1 MKQKNLY
8 LITILI
14 LLVGLGAGCTLVRTP
29 DGTPFITGTP
39 ATETPTETP
48 QIIPDSLPLATP
60 VADSPAAGICPETE
74 GEIVTVTIQSDIPD
88 PRCSM
93 AAPDQM
99 LEVVNERDVTVF
111 VTIGELEAQIAPGE
125 SYLFERIF
133 RDYLA
138 PGVHRIEVEPCCG
151 AELWLQAE

>member
-1 MKQKNLY
+1 MKFKKLF
-8 LITILI
+8 LIPILI
-14 LLVGLGAGCTLVRTP
+14 LIMLLAVGCTMVQSP

-74 GEIVTVTIQSDIPD
+74 GEIVTVTIYPDIPD
-88 PRCSM
+88 PRCRI

-99 LEVVNERDVTVF
+99 LEVVNARDVTLF
-111 VTIGELEAQIAPGE
+111 VTLGDLEAQIAPGE

-138 PGVHRIEVEPCCG
+138 PGVHRIEVSPCCG
-151 AELWLQAE
+151 AELWLQGE